1 MHDVT
6 TIRCLVV
13 DDEPPAREI
22 ICRYIEQMPGLQLAG
37 ECANA
42 LQALVNWKL
51 ENPEVDLNSYPINYY
66 GPNDFNAPFASGSA
80 RWDGMIVCPC
90 SAGFLAKV
98 ATGIAEDLMSRAA
111 QVMLKERKKLILVF
125 RETPLS
131 LIHIENMKKVT
142 LAGAIVCPAVP
153 SFYSKPKDLD
163 EVLSTVTDRAIDLV
177 GLDSKSYQW
186 GI

>member
-1 MHDVT
+1 
-6 TIRCLVV
+6 
-13 DDEPPAREI
+13 
-22 ICRYIEQMPGLQLAG
+22 
-37 ECANA
+37 
-42 LQALVNWKL
+42 
-51 ENPEVDLNSYPINYY
+51 
-66 GPNDFNAPFASGSA
+66 
-80 RWDGMIVCPC
+80 
-90 SAGFLAKV
+90 
-98 ATGIAEDLMSRAA
+98 MSRAA

>member
-1 MHDVT
+1 MKIV
-6 TIRCLVV
+6 IAVSGSSGSRYAKILIEKLQKMQELELALV
-13 DDEPPAREI
+13 
-22 ICRYIEQMPGLQLAG
+22 YSQ
-37 ECANA
+37 
-42 LQALVNWKL
+42 QALVNWKL

-186 GI
+186 GK

>member
-1 MHDVT
+1 MQELGLA
-6 TIRCLVV
+6 LV
-13 DDEPPAREI
+13 
-22 ICRYIEQMPGLQLAG
+22 YSQ
-37 ECANA
+37 
-42 LQALVNWKL
+42 QALVNWKL
-51 ENPEVDLNSYPINYY
+51 ENPEVDLNPYPINYY

>member
-1 MHDVT
+1 MKIV
-6 TIRCLVV
+6 IAVSGSSGSRYAKILIEKLQKMQELELALV
-13 DDEPPAREI
+13 
-22 ICRYIEQMPGLQLAG
+22 YSQ
-37 ECANA
+37 
-42 LQALVNWKL
+42 QALVNWKL

-80 RWDGMIVCPC
+80 RWDGMSVCPC

>member
-1 MHDVT
+1 MKIV
-6 TIRCLVV
+6 IAVSGSSGSRYAKILIEKLQKMQELELALV
-13 DDEPPAREI
+13 
-22 ICRYIEQMPGLQLAG
+22 YSQ
-37 ECANA
+37 
-42 LQALVNWKL
+42 QALVNWKL

-98 ATGIAEDLMSRAA
+98 AAGIAEDLMSRAA
-111 QVMLKERKKLILVF
+111 QVMLKERKKLILIF

-131 LIHIENMKKVT
+131 LIHIENMKTVT
-142 LAGAIVCPAVP
+142 LSGAIVCPAIP
-153 SFYSKPKDLD
+153 SFYSNPKDLD

>member
-1 MHDVT
+1 MKIV
-6 TIRCLVV
+6 IAVSGSSGSRYAKILIEKLQKMQELELALV
-13 DDEPPAREI
+13 
-22 ICRYIEQMPGLQLAG
+22 YSQ
-37 ECANA
+37 
-42 LQALVNWKL
+42 QALVNWKL

>member
-1 MHDVT
+1 MKIV
-6 TIRCLVV
+6 IAVSGSSGSRYAKILIEKLQKMQELELALV
-13 DDEPPAREI
+13 
-22 ICRYIEQMPGLQLAG
+22 YSQ
-37 ECANA
+37 
-42 LQALVNWKL
+42 QALVNWKL

-131 LIHIENMKKVT
+131 IIHIENMKKVT

>member
-1 MHDVT
+1 MKIV
-6 TIRCLVV
+6 IAVSGSSGSRYAKILIEKLQKMQELELALV
-13 DDEPPAREI
+13 
-22 ICRYIEQMPGLQLAG
+22 YSQ
-37 ECANA
+37 
-42 LQALVNWKL
+42 QALVNWKL

-80 RWDGMIVCPC
+80 RWNGMIVCPC